1 MKDWGA
7 SPYFAIM
14 TKGEYTGAS
23 LERCSLVVE
32 VFARKAVRERK
43 IKGLWAS
50 VDAIARKT
58 GVLFSIQA
66 AATNKVRIG
75 IMDAAE
81 AQVFLRAAVPE
92 LDARG
97 YIVKDERTQEFI
109 SGAIDDDTEGTD
121 GGSESEGDSSR
132 NVQDNMVLYDAGPW

>member
-1 MKDWGA
+1 M
-7 SPYFAIM
+7 
-14 TKGEYTGAS
+14 
-23 LERCSLVVE
+23 VE

-75 IMDAAE
+75 ISDAAE

-92 LDARG
+92 LDAQG

-109 SGAIDDDTEGTD
+109 SGVIDDSTEGTD
-121 GGSESEGDSSR
+121 GGSESEGDSSQ
-132 NVQDNMVLYDAGPW
+132 NVQDNMVLYDVGPCTKKMLYEK